1 MESEDYE
8 YYKGLEF
15 LIQNRVEDLGYDLSF
30 STEIREFGVTEV
42 RDMIPNGRNIGMKN
56 IVYSSKTSGHFNLDF
71 SSHLA
76 YVIYPT
82 QYFVFQLS
90 QRLTKWTT
98 SDWFVR

>member
-56 IVYSSKTSGHFNLDF
+56 IVYSSIKPVGIF
-71 SSHLA
+71 SPS
-76 YVIYPT
+76 T
-82 QYFVFQLS
+82 
-90 QRLTKWTT
+90 
-98 SDWFVR
+98 

>member
-42 RDMIPNGRNIGMKN
+42 RDMIPNGRNIGNFALK
-56 IVYSSKTSGHFNLDF
+56 F
-71 SSHLA
+71 
-76 YVIYPT
+76 
-82 QYFVFQLS
+82 
-90 QRLTKWTT
+90 
-98 SDWFVR
+98 